1 MKGLA
6 RTAKGQ
12 FTAAKTRQRR
22 DRKSI
27 ALEKKEKEVE
37 ELQNVIANKQAE
49 TKTLTKKIQ
58 NMTEERNLVENTVT
72 LMKAN
77 AAANLS
83 AMEEWRAS
91 EGERLGLIEKSLTK
105 KNENVRKETRKHRDN
120 IVKKMIKE
128 KGKRVEVERRVADLE
143 AAEAQTF
150 FEERKRAITST
161 AMPPKQVRPGP
172 VPCAAV
178 PRKKRKF
185 TGPSDDTKKIKK
197 KDKERWAVP
206 LFECLDAHFATD
218 QARRAAVEHLY
229 EIEFENKM
237 IESLTACDAVD
248 SEMQLGKSKARRIMR
263 IATKIAATKAGETLP
278 FLLEALPSAKV
289 QSSLPDTVIAAIS
302 RAAELKCVQD
312 VQQMYDVGTCLNLEM
327 KNFLSKRK
335 WQRMPCVCCCHQ
347 NSSTASPGRQVP
359 WVRNTVGTT
368 NVPAP
373 MLPEHPA

>member
-22 DRKSI
+22 DRKNI
-27 ALEKKEKEVE
+27 ALERKEKEVE
-37 ELQNVIANKQAE
+37 ELQSVIANKQAE

-161 AMPPKQVRPGP
+161 STPPKQVRPGP
-172 VPCAAV
+172 VPCPGYRV
-178 PRKKRKF
+178 QLCHGR
-185 TGPSDDTKKIKK
+185 S
-197 KDKERWAVP
+197 ESSQ
-206 LFECLDAHFATD
+206 AT
-218 QARRAAVEHLY
+218 AMTRR
-229 EIEFENKM
+229 
-237 IESLTACDAVD
+237 
-248 SEMQLGKSKARRIMR
+248 R
-263 IATKIAATKAGETLP
+263 
-278 FLLEALPSAKV
+278 
-289 QSSLPDTVIAAIS
+289 
-302 RAAELKCVQD
+302 
-312 VQQMYDVGTCLNLEM
+312 
-327 KNFLSKRK
+327 
-335 WQRMPCVCCCHQ
+335 
-347 NSSTASPGRQVP
+347 
-359 WVRNTVGTT
+359 
-368 NVPAP
+368 
-373 MLPEHPA
+373 